1 MGDGTTTDAGVRTR
15 GRGGRSGH
23 RRLRVTW
30 LSYLAASVLHP
41 GRPAEVE
48 GRVKGA
54 PGVRVH
60 PSREGHVYLKV
71 SLIFSPAC
79 LRLPLA

>member
-1 MGDGTTTDAGVRTR
+1 MGHVAV
-15 GRGGRSGH
+15 
-23 RRLRVTW
+23 LPACVC
-30 LSYLAASVLHP
+30 LHP
-41 GRPAEVE
+41 GRSAEVE

-60 PSREGHVYLKV
+60 PSRERHVYLKV

>member
-1 MGDGTTTDAGVRTR
+1 MADGTTTDADVRTR

-23 RRLRVTW
+23 RRLRVTR
-30 LSYLAASVLHP
+30 LSYLPASIHTRV
-41 GRPAEVE
+41 RPAEVE
-48 GRVKGA
+48 GSGKGA